1 MKRVAVIGSGPAGL
15 SAALA
20 LRENGIQP
28 VIFERRDL
36 PGLKLLASGG
46 GRCNFSNSLD
56 VESFAARFGRNGLFL
71 RDALRV
77 APREWLISFLESQG
91 VKALLIDGFYY
102 FPASGRARDI
112 LNAFLRAAHAELRTS
127 SEVTEILT
135 ADGSVSGVRVDGEAI
150 AFDAVI
156 LAGGG
161 TAWQG
166 LGTSSGLRL
175 AESLG
180 HTIMKPL
187 PAVAPLLI
195 REDWVKALS
204 GVSIPH
210 AKLLLRSGKRI
221 LAESI
226 GSLLFTHEGLSGF
239 SALDLAGDVS
249 ALCDRSGDAE
259 LLLSIRPEWG
269 RAEWS
274 SELERWRNEGGAKL
288 VRTHLARHAAHSL
301 ADAVCA
307 LSGCPEAKACM
318 LSAMQR
324 ETLLSHLAALPL
336 TVSGAGPMEKAMAMR
351 GGVSLREIHPAT
363 MESRLVKGLYFAGEI
378 VDLTGPCGGYNMQWA
393 FSSGRLAGSM
403 RARLL
408 CRPR

>member
-56 VESFAARFGRNGLFL
+56 VESFAARFGRHGLFL

-91 VKALLIDGFYY
+91 VKALLTDGFYY

-210 AKLLLRSGKRI
+210 ARLLLRSGKRI

-239 SALDLAGDVS
+239 SGWTFPEKMQRFSGKPAGIPQKSPAL
-249 ALCDRSGDAE
+249 RSG
-259 LLLSIRPEWG
+259 
-269 RAEWS
+269 RA
-274 SELERWRNEGGAKL
+274 G
-288 VRTHLARHAAHSL
+288 
-301 ADAVCA
+301 
-307 LSGCPEAKACM
+307 
-318 LSAMQR
+318 Q
-324 ETLLSHLAALPL
+324 
-336 TVSGAGPMEKAMAMR
+336 
-351 GGVSLREIHPAT
+351 
-363 MESRLVKGLYFAGEI
+363 
-378 VDLTGPCGGYNMQWA
+378 
-393 FSSGRLAGSM
+393 
-403 RARLL
+403 
-408 CRPR
+408 

>member
-20 LRENGIQP
+20 LRENGIRP

-56 VESFAARFGRNGLFL
+56 VESFAARFGRHGLFL

-91 VKALLIDGFYY
+91 VKALLTDGFYY

-210 AKLLLRSGKRI
+210 ARLLLRSGKRI

-249 ALCDRSGDAE
+249 ALCDRTGDAE

-274 SELERWRNEGGAKL
+274 SELERWRREGGAKL

-307 LSGCPEAKACM
+307 LSGCSEAKACM

-363 MESRLVKGLYFAGEI
+363 MESRLVQGLYFAGEI

-393 FSSGRLAGSM
+393 FSSGRLAGCM
-403 RARLL
+403 RNTR
-408 CRPR
+408 